1 MTAAVEASI
10 ASFEASNPTP
20 PPVEGGSDST
30 PLTLITLPVE
40 TQIGIVQ
47 GEVGVRRGTVIR
59 GLGIGYRRDPQQR
72 GGGRTL
78 GSSSEVEELRSTVAR
93 MQQEREREA
102 EEMQRFK
109 TEQEEKQARQQ
120 RAMEEM
126 QARQQRAMEE
136 MQAQVQLL
144 LRGNA
149 FGGESTS
156 NQQL

>member
-1 MTAAVEASI
+1 M
-10 ASFEASNPTP
+10 F
-20 PPVEGGSDST
+20 
-30 PLTLITLPVE
+30 
-40 TQIGIVQ
+40 VQ
-47 GEVGVRRGTVIR
+47 GEVGAR
-59 GLGIGYRRDPQQR
+59 QQR
-72 GGGRTL
+72 
-78 GSSSEVEELRSTVAR
+78 
-93 MQQEREREA
+93 
-102 EEMQRFK
+102 EM
-109 TEQEEKQARQQ
+109 EEKQARQQ